1 MEQEQNAQ
9 MTPELYTEEQLD
21 AVETHITRWFGEY
34 PTVLHEVFS
43 PDIHVD
49 ICIIPPSP
57 ERNWVTL
64 VTEGMGAH
72 RMHVPEDPESA
83 PPGTGRAAAVPAAG
97 LESGQRGRKGLLADP
112 AAETAGTAS
121 AGV

>member
-64 VTEGMGAH
+64 VTEGLGAH

-83 PPGTGRAAAVPAAG
+83 PLARAELLLCLPP
-97 LESGQRGRKGLLADP
+97 ESGQRGRKGLLADP